1 MPEGAMTTKK
11 PTVLVV
17 TADRGRIIIA
27 VGPNCWGQGDRSDIA
42 LKNARKNLPD
52 FSDKKFKEA
61 ARYAVY
67 DCSEDTYV
75 NDMGRLSYLPADGK
89 PVLVYEDIR

>member
-1 MPEGAMTTKK
+1 MTAKK
-11 PTVLVV
+11 TAVPVV
-17 TADRGRIIIA
+17 TAEQGRIIIA
-27 VGPNCWGQGDRSDIA
+27 VGPFCWGQGDRSDIA
-42 LKNARKNLPD
+42 LKNARKNLPN

-75 NDMGRLSYLPADGK
+75 NDMGGLSYMPANGK